1 MRFGTDPRTSALD
14 LQCRMH
20 DLHNLYV
27 AAVTLFGT
35 ALLRL
40 AGLRVDWLVVALVGW
55 LLVGGLAA
63 GGLHPPFG
71 VLNLLVMYAV
81 TDVAAVCHLRRTGAG
96 RGAQVLPLVVAVVV
110 FVHSIRSVP
119 RGLLLVLAGWLALA
133 AVFALVGR
141 PRAHTA

>member
-63 GGLHPPFG
+63 GGLH
-71 VLNLLVMYAV
+71 
-81 TDVAAVCHLRRTGAG
+81 RRSAC
-96 RGAQVLPLVVAVVV
+96 
-110 FVHSIRSVP
+110 
-119 RGLLLVLAGWLALA
+119 
-133 AVFALVGR
+133 
-141 PRAHTA
+141 